1 MFTEPETWVA
11 IAFVI
16 LMVLFAY
23 LGIHKTVLTA
33 LDHRSERIKAELDD
47 ARRLREEAAKLLGEY
62 QTRRASA
69 EREAGEIIANAK
81 AEAERIAVESK
92 AKMEDFVAR
101 RTKTAE
107 SKIALAEAQALADVR
122 AAAANAA
129 VEAASTIL
137 SQSVKGSV
145 ADDLLAK
152 GIAEVRAKLN

>member
-1 MFTEPETWVA
+1 MFAEPEFWVA
-11 IAFVI
+11 VAFVL

-23 LGIHKTVLTA
+23 LGIHRTLLKA
-33 LDHRSERIKAELDD
+33 LDHRGERIKAELDD
-47 ARRLREEAAKLLGEY
+47 ARHLKEEAAKLLGEY
-62 QTRRASA
+62 KTRRASA
-69 EREAGEIIANAK
+69 EREAEEIIANAK
-81 AEAERIAVESK
+81 AEAERIAVEAK